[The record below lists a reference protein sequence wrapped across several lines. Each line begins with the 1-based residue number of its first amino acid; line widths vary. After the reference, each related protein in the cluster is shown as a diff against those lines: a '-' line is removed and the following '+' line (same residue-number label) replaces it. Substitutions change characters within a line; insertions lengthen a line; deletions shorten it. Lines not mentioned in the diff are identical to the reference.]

1 MGSAKVEF
9 PSSPYAGGEPPT
21 WVTGRSGSSNVTLPF
36 VPDGADSDIVFLRS
50 FFSFF
55 VAFDGTGSSGWLS
68 MVEVLARPG
77 SLTLDFFFVGRVALT
92 SIVGAVV
99 IISGAGIW
107 LGMQLKGK
115 ELVHTLRDRRG
126 ISISASLHA
135 SCNQGQ
141 HRYHSS
147 TAKQTT
153 FYVPLVAN

>member
-1 MGSAKVEF
+1 MIGSAKVEF
-9 PSSPYAGGEPPT
+9 PSSSYAGGEPPT

-55 VAFDGTGSSGWLS
+55 VAFDGSGSSGWLS

-99 IISGAGIW
+99 IISGASIW
-107 LGMQLKGK
+107 LEMSSREV
-115 ELVHTLRDRRG
+115 ELAHTLRDRRG
-126 ISISASLHA
+126 ISISTSLHA
-135 SCNQGQ
+135 SCNQSQ
-141 HRYHSS
+141 HRHHTS
-147 TAKQTT
+147 TASQTIFT
-153 FYVPLVAN
+153 HP